1 MGGGA
6 GMRASGAGS
15 NGARFGKF
23 WRAGALI
30 FGLMLFT
37 AGSAVASIPASNGVI
52 DGCRNTTTGA
62 LTVIDSAGT
71 CPGGTVPLNWNQAGV
86 AGGAVTIPYIFDGVS
101 TADTDPGAGKLRLNT
116 SGATQ
121 VDATVIRAEV
131 VGSDGNGWAN
141 VLAHFA
147 DSTNP
152 VKAYFRLIRNTSGA
166 H

>member
-15 NGARFGKF
+15 NGARFGEV

-30 FGLMLFT
+30 FGLMLLT

-71 CPGGTVPLNWNQAGV
+71 CPGGTVPLNWSQAGV

-101 TADTDPGAGKLRLNT
+101 TADSDPGAGKLLLNT
-116 SGATQ
+116 SGTSQSLAS
-121 VDATVIRAEV
+121 VIRAEDF
-131 VGSDGNGWAN
+131 GSDGTSWTN
-141 VLAHFA
+141 VINHFA

-152 VKAYFRLIRNTSGA
+152 VK
-166 H
+166 